1 MEKQTQFA
9 DLDACREAI
18 DAIDNEVLTLLNKRM
33 EVVHRVGE
41 IKNAEGGAIYRPE
54 REKAIINR
62 LDALSKSQGALLNK
76 DAIEA
81 IFLEIFAVARNLER
95 PEKVAYLGPE
105 GTFTH
110 QVAESR
116 FGAMSEYISLNTIEA
131 VFKELE
137 AKRAKFG
144 VVPIENSRDGV
155 VGETLDLLARSDVKI
170 VAELYMPIHISFATK
185 ATSLKNIT
193 KIYSKDK
200 GFGECREF
208 LQEYSLSNV
217 EQIPVESTAKAAI
230 LASQDEHAAAI
241 CSHIAA
247 KLYNLPV
254 AYENVEDSH
263 DNTTRFVILSD
274 FKNAQSGE
282 DKTSILAKLKDAN
295 EAGSLVHFLSDFD
308 KASINLSKIESR
320 PSRDKDGFGYWFF
333 IDFFG
338 HIDNENVQKI
348 LQKHTDE
355 ITWLG
360 SYVDGTIQEKGSDA
374 V

>member
-1 MEKQTQFA
+1 MSKEYKT
-9 DLDACREAI
+9 LEECRKAI
-18 DAIDNEVLTLLNKRM
+18 DTIDDAVLKLLNERM
-33 EVVHRVGE
+33 HIVHRVGE
-41 IKNAEGGAIYRPE
+41 IKNEKGGAIYRPE
-54 REKAIINR
+54 REKAIIER
-62 LDALSKSQGALLNK
+62 LVKLSKEQKGLLNRN
-76 DAIEA
+76 AIEA

-110 QVAESR
+110 QAAESR

-131 VFKELE
+131 VFKELQ
-137 AKRAKFG
+137 ARRAKFG

-185 ATSLKNIT
+185 AKSIKNI
-193 KIYSKDK
+193 KRIYSKDK
-200 GFGECREF
+200 GFGEAREF
-208 LQEYSLSNV
+208 LTEYGLMNV

-230 LASQDEHAAAI
+230 LASEDEEAAAI

-247 KLYNLPV
+247 KLYGVPILF
-254 AYENVEDSH
+254 ENIEDTH
-263 DNTTRFVILSD
+263 DNMTRFVILSD
-274 FKNAQSGE
+274 FKNAPSGE

-308 KASINLSKIESR
+308 KAEINLSKIESR

-333 IDFFG
+333 IDFYG
-338 HIDNENVQKI
+338 HIDDANVKEVI
-348 LQKHTDE
+348 KKHIDE

-360 SYVDGTIQEKGSDA
+360 SYVKGEN
-374 V
+374 

>member
-1 MEKQTQFA
+1 MKEYKT
-9 DLDACREAI
+9 LEECRV
-18 DAIDNEVLTLLNKRM
+18 AIDNIDNEILKLLNERM

-41 IKNAEGGAIYRPE
+41 IKNKEGGAIYRPE
-54 REKAIINR
+54 REKAIIQR
-62 LDALSKSQGALLNK
+62 LSKLSKEQNGALNK
-76 DAIEA
+76 AAIEA

-110 QVAESR
+110 QAAESR
-116 FGAMSEYISLNTIEA
+116 FGAMSEYVSLNSIEA
-131 VFKELE
+131 VFKELQ
-137 AKRAKFG
+137 ASRAKFG
-144 VVPIENSRDGV
+144 VVPIENSRDGA

-170 VAELYMPIHISFATK
+170 VAELYMPIHLSFATK
-185 ATSLKNIT
+185 AKTLKNI
-193 KIYSKDK
+193 KRIYSKDK

-208 LQEYSLSNV
+208 LTEYGLTHV

-230 LASQDEHAAAI
+230 LASKDEESAAI

-247 KLYNLPV
+247 KLYSLPIL
-254 AYENVEDSH
+254 YENIEDVH

-274 FKNAQSGE
+274 FKNQPSGD

-295 EAGSLVHFLSDFD
+295 EAGSLAHFLNDFE
-308 KASINLSKIESR
+308 KAKINLSKIESR

-333 IDFFG
+333 IDFYG
-338 HIDNENVQKI
+338 HIDDENIQKVI
-348 LQKHTDE
+348 KKHESE

-360 SYVDGTIQEKGSDA
+360 SYTKTDFV
-374 V
+374 